1 MVGMMRKEPV
11 RRKRRCCTLPCSS
24 DPGSNMTLAPR
35 HTLLS
40 LIAVF
45 SASAFAADH
54 AGPIDP
60 QRLSQT
66 VKELA
71 ADEFEGRAPGTPGE
85 TKTIEW
91 LTNRFRQLGLEPGG
105 ERGSWTQAV
114 PLVRTQI
121 GSPAKLSI
129 AVEGK
134 ERLLTQ
140 STDVYV
146 STVRK
151 VDRVSIE
158 AAPVVFVGYGVT
170 APERQ
175 WDDYKQVDL
184 RGKVAVYLINDP
196 DFYAKA
202 GEPVAGRFGARRMT
216 YYGRWTYKFEEAS
229 RRGALAALIVHD
241 TEGAG
246 YGWSTVI
253 APAGENYDIVRE
265 NPNERVLLQGWLA
278 RAAADEIFKSA
289 GLDLA
294 DLSARARR
302 ADFSPVE
309 LKNVRFDA
317 SLPVTATLAE
327 SRNFLARI
335 PGSKRPGETIMF
347 AAHWDAYGIGP
358 PDAQG
363 HRIRPGANDDALGL
377 AGVLELARAFKAEPQ
392 PERTLVFAAWT
403 AEERG
408 LLGSQ
413 AYAAKPLYP
422 VAKTVANLTLDILQ
436 TAGLSKDVLLV
447 GAGQSE
453 LEDDLA
459 RAAAAQG
466 RVVTPESLPERGLF
480 YRADHFP
487 LARKG
492 VPVLLLMGISGAA
505 DLREGGREAG
515 NRWLEGYMRCY
526 HQPCDAWDAS
536 WDFRGAA
543 QDVELFHTI
552 GKSLANSTRW
562 PQWRTESEFFKER
575 ATSDGERR

>member
-1 MVGMMRKEPV
+1 VAEVAVTRV
-11 RRKRRCCTLPCSS
+11 IF
-24 DPGSNMTLAPR
+24 
-35 HTLLS
+35 LLS
-40 LIAVF
+40 LVAAF
-45 SASAFAADH
+45 GAAAFAADNPV
-54 AGPIDP
+54 AIDP
-60 QRLSQT
+60 DRLSQT
-66 VKELA
+66 VKVLA
-71 ADEFEGRAPGTPGE
+71 SDEFEGRAPGTPGE
-85 TKTIEW
+85 TRTIEW
-91 LTNRFRQLGLEPGG
+91 LSSQFRQLGVEPGG
-105 ERGSWTQAV
+105 ERGGWTQIV

-121 GSPAKLSI
+121 DSPATLSI
-129 AVEGK
+129 AIAGK
-134 ERLLTQ
+134 ERALTQ
-140 STDVYV
+140 SKDVYV

-158 AAPVVFVGYGVT
+158 SAPVVFVGYGVT

-184 RGKVAVYLINDP
+184 RGKLAVYLINDP

-202 GEPVAGRFGARRMT
+202 GEPVAGRFGDRRMT
-216 YYGRWTYKFEEAS
+216 YYGRWTYKFEEAA

-241 TEGAG
+241 TEGVG

-265 NPNERVLLQGWLA
+265 NPNERLLLQGWLA
-278 RAAADEIFKSA
+278 SDAASEIFRSA

-294 DLSARARR
+294 ALSAQARR
-302 ADFSPVE
+302 ADFAPVE
-309 LKNVRFDA
+309 FKNVRFA
-317 SLPVTATLAE
+317 ANLPVTATLAE

-335 PGSKRPGETIMF
+335 PGSKRPDETVMF

-358 PDAQG
+358 ADAQG
-363 HRIRPGANDDALGL
+363 RRIRPGANDDALGV
-377 AGVLELARAFKAEPQ
+377 AGVLELARVFKAGPQ

-422 VAKTVANLTLDILQ
+422 VAKTAANLTLDILQ
-436 TAGLSKDVLLV
+436 TAGLAKDVLLV

-492 VPVLLLMGISGAA
+492 VPVLLLMAISGAA
-505 DLREGGREAG
+505 DMREGGREAG

-526 HQPCDAWDAS
+526 HQPCDAWNTS
-536 WDFRGAA
+536 LDFRGAA
-543 QDVELFHTI
+543 QDVELFHAI
-552 GKSLANSTRW
+552 GRQLANSTRW
-562 PQWRTESEFFKER
+562 PRWRADSEFFKER
-575 ATSDGERR
+575 SASDAERR

>member
-1 MVGMMRKEPV
+1 MGADVMTCASR
-11 RRKRRCCTLPCSS
+11 CSS
-24 DPGSNMTLAPR
+24 
-35 HTLLS
+35 LLS
-40 LIAVF
+40 LIGVLGVSVALG
-45 SASAFAADH
+45 AET
-54 AGPIDP
+54 AGSVDP
-60 QRLSQT
+60 ERISQT
-66 VKELA
+66 VKVLA
-71 ADEFEGRAPGTPGE
+71 SDEFEGRAPGTPGE

-91 LTNRFRQLGLEPGG
+91 LTNSFRELGLEPGG

-121 GSPAKLSI
+121 GLPATLSI
-129 AVEGK
+129 AIQGK
-134 ERLLTQ
+134 ERALAQ
-140 STDVYV
+140 SNDVYV

-151 VDRVSIE
+151 VDRVSIKE
-158 AAPVVFVGYGVT
+158 APVVFVGYGVT

-175 WDDYKQVDL
+175 WDDYKTVDL
-184 RGKVAVYLINDP
+184 RGKAAVYLVNDP

-202 GEPVAGRFGARRMT
+202 GEPVAGRFGNRRMT
-216 YYGRWTYKFEEAS
+216 YYGRWTYKFEEAA
-229 RRGALAALIVHD
+229 RRGAIAALIVHD

-253 APAGENYDIVRE
+253 APAGESYDVVRE
-265 NPNERVLLQGWLA
+265 NPSERVLLQGWLA
-278 RAAADEIFKSA
+278 SAAANEIFKSA

-294 DLSARARR
+294 ALSVQARR
-302 ADFSPVE
+302 ADFAPVE
-309 LKNVRFDA
+309 LENVHFDA
-317 SLPVTATLAE
+317 NLPVTATLAE
-327 SRNFLARI
+327 SRNFLAKI
-335 PGSKRPGETIMF
+335 SGSKRPDETIMF

-363 HRIRPGANDDALGL
+363 RKIRPGANDDALGV
-377 AGVLELARAFKAEPQ
+377 AGVLELARMFKAGPR

-413 AYAAKPLYP
+413 TYAAKPLYP
-422 VAKTVANLTLDILQ
+422 VEKTVANLTLDILQ
-436 TAGLSKDVLLV
+436 TAGLAKDVLLV
-447 GAGQSE
+447 GAGQSQ
-453 LEDDLA
+453 LEEDLA
-459 RAAAAQG
+459 SAAAAQG

-487 LARKG
+487 LARTG
-492 VPVLLLMGISGAA
+492 VPVLLLMAISGAA
-505 DLREGGREAG
+505 DMREGGREAG

-536 WDFRGAA
+536 LDFRGAA

-562 PQWRTESEFFKER
+562 PLWRTESEFHAVR
-575 ATSDGERR
+575 AKSDDQRR

>member
-1 MVGMMRKEPV
+1 MKSVLRN
-11 RRKRRCCTLPCSS
+11 RLLPLI
-24 DPGSNMTLAPR
+24 G
-35 HTLLS
+35 LLGGCAA
-40 LIAVF
+40 L
-45 SASAFAADH
+45 AADP
-54 AGPIDP
+54 ADSIDP
-60 QRLSQT
+60 ERLSQT
-66 VKELA
+66 VKVLA
-71 ADEFEGRAPGTPGE
+71 SDEFEGRAPGTPGE
-85 TKTIEW
+85 ARTIEW
-91 LTNRFRQLGLEPGG
+91 LSSRFRDLGLEPGG
-105 ERGSWTQAV
+105 ERGSWTQTV

-121 GSPAKLSI
+121 NPPAKLSI
-129 AVEGK
+129 AIEGK
-134 ERLLTQ
+134 RRVLTQ
-140 STDVYV
+140 SNEIYV

-151 VDRVSIE
+151 VDRVSIKD
-158 AAPVVFVGYGVT
+158 APVVFVGYGVT

-175 WDDYKQVDL
+175 WNDYKEVDL

-196 DFYAKA
+196 DFYAKP

-216 YYGRWTYKFEEAS
+216 YYGRWTYKFEEAA

-241 TEGAG
+241 TDGAG

-253 APAGENYDIVRE
+253 APAGENYDVVRE
-265 NPNERVLLQGWLA
+265 NPAERVLLQGWLA
-278 RAAADEIFKSA
+278 SAAANEIFKSA

-294 DLSARARR
+294 ALSAQARR
-302 ADFSPVE
+302 ADFAPVE
-309 LKNVRFDA
+309 LKSVRFAAD
-317 SLPVTATLAE
+317 LPVTATLAE
-327 SRNFLARI
+327 SRNFLAKI
-335 PGSKRPGETIMF
+335 PGSKRPDETVMF

-363 HRIRPGANDDALGL
+363 RRIRPGANDDALGV
-377 AGVLELARAFKAEPQ
+377 AGVIELARVFKAGPQ

-413 AYAAKPLYP
+413 VYAARPLYP
-422 VAKTVANLTLDILQ
+422 LEKTVANLTLDILQ
-436 TAGLSKDVLLV
+436 TAGPAKDVLLV

-487 LARKG
+487 LARQG
-492 VPVLLLMGISGAA
+492 VPVLLLMAISGAA
-505 DLREGGREAG
+505 DMREGGREAG

-536 WDFRGAA
+536 LDFRGAA

-552 GKSLANSTRW
+552 GKGLASSTRW
-562 PQWRTESEFFKER
+562 PQWRADSEFFGAR
-575 ATSDGERR
+575 AKSNVRREQKQ

>member
-1 MVGMMRKEPV
+1 MTSVCRTSSLLPLIILVGCSAAVAAEP
-11 RRKRRCCTLPCSS
+11 
-24 DPGSNMTLAPR
+24 
-35 HTLLS
+35 
-40 LIAVF
+40 
-45 SASAFAADH
+45 SAS
-54 AGPIDP
+54 IDAE
-60 QRLSQT
+60 RISQT
-66 VKELA
+66 VKVLA
-71 ADEFEGRAPGTPGE
+71 SDEFEGRAPGTPGE
-85 TKTIEW
+85 AKTIEW
-91 LTNRFRQLGLEPGG
+91 LSNRFRELGLEPGG
-105 ERGSWTQAV
+105 ERGSWTQTV

-121 GSPAKLSI
+121 ASPATLSVAI
-129 AVEGK
+129 QGK
-134 ERLLTQ
+134 QRALTQ
-140 STDVYV
+140 TNDIYI

-151 VDRVSIE
+151 VDRVSIN

-175 WDDYKQVDL
+175 WDDYKKVDL
-184 RGKVAVYLINDP
+184 RGKVAVYLVNDP

-202 GEPVAGRFGARRMT
+202 GEPVADRFGGRRMT

-229 RRGALAALIVHD
+229 RRGAIAALIVHD

-253 APAGENYDIVRE
+253 APAGENYDIVRA
-265 NPNERVLLQGWLA
+265 NPEERVLLQGWLA
-278 RAAADEIFKSA
+278 SAAANEIFKSA

-294 DLSARARR
+294 ALSVQARR
-302 ADFSPVE
+302 ADFAPIE
-309 LKNVRFDA
+309 LQNVRFDA
-317 SLPVTATLAE
+317 NLPVTATLAE
-327 SRNFLARI
+327 SRNFLAKI
-335 PGSKRPGETIMF
+335 PGSKRPDETIMF

-363 HRIRPGANDDALGL
+363 RRIRPGANDDALGV
-377 AGVLELARAFKAEPQ
+377 AGVLELARVFKAGPQ

-413 AYAAKPLYP
+413 TYAAKPLYP
-422 VAKTVANLTLDILQ
+422 VEKTVANLTLDILQ
-436 TAGLSKDVLLV
+436 TAGLAKDVLLV

-459 RAAAAQG
+459 RAATAQG

-487 LARKG
+487 LARQG
-492 VPVLLLMGISGAA
+492 VPVLLLMAISGAA
-505 DLREGGREAG
+505 DMREGGREAG

-536 WDFRGAA
+536 LDFRGAA

-562 PQWRTESEFFKER
+562 PQWRAESEFHGVR
-575 ATSDGERR
+575 AKSDSVRRP

>member
-1 MVGMMRKEPV
+1 M
-11 RRKRRCCTLPCSS
+11 
-24 DPGSNMTLAPR
+24 
-35 HTLLS
+35 
-40 LIAVF
+40 
-45 SASAFAADH
+45 
-54 AGPIDP
+54 
-60 QRLSQT
+60 
-66 VKELA
+66 
-71 ADEFEGRAPGTPGE
+71 
-85 TKTIEW
+85 
-91 LTNRFRQLGLEPGG
+91 
-105 ERGSWTQAV
+105 
-114 PLVRTQI
+114 
-121 GSPAKLSI
+121 
-129 AVEGK
+129 
-134 ERLLTQ
+134 LTQ
-140 STDVYV
+140 STDIYV

-202 GEPVAGRFGARRMT
+202 GEPVAGRFGDRRMT

-278 RAAADEIFKSA
+278 RAAADGIFKSA

-327 SRNFLARI
+327 SRNVLARI

-363 HRIRPGANDDALGL
+363 RRIRPGANDDALGL

-562 PQWRTESEFFKER
+562 PQWRAESEFFKER
-575 ATSDGERR
+575 AKSDGERR